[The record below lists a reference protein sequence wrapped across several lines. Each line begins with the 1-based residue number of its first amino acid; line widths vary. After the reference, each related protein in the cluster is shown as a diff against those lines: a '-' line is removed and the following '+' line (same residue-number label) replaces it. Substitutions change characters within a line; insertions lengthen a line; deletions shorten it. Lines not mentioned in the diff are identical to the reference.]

1 MDQVDTMACRNYQ
14 MVENMFLVNRKASSY
29 KGFLFSLLGPGC
41 ERNWPTCDQHSIGN
55 LSNKDFLSNG
65 SQQQQQQQPP
75 PQQPPPTTTTTTHQH
90 HHPPAPPPA
99 APPPPAA
106 SSAGAQIVLGW
117 CSFFFFL
124 WSLWCSFC
132 VFWHLSFPS
141 FLGWLFLLQL
151 FLRSPCVFCVC
162 FSRFFALFCVCLC
175 WFLAVVPK
183 RQWSFLI

>member
-117 CSFFFFL
+117 CSNCFFFVVPL
-124 WSLWCSFC
+124 VL
-132 VFWHLSFPS
+132 V
-141 FLGWLFLLQL
+141 
-151 FLRSPCVFCVC
+151 
-162 FSRFFALFCVCLC
+162 LC
-175 WFLAVVPK
+175 FLAPFLSIFPRLIIPFAVIFAVSLCFLCLLF
-183 RQWSFLI
+183 SFFCALLCLLVLVFGGCT